1 MSSPTVP
8 GPPIPGAAAAAR
20 AGAPTGPAG
29 GPWRPPPAPP
39 KPVWVTAT
47 EPRVPVTPPL
57 RVLGAAIGAG
67 LFSAV
72 LMSHGLGL
80 NLLLFALAAGAAAA
94 LAARA
99 GGRRA
104 RPWTV
109 LWIVSALVL
118 AAVPAFTDAGWPVFL
133 AVAAALGVASLALH
147 GGTRWAG
154 VLLGPLGVWAHVL
167 PSLFWA
173 AGSARGRSY
182 PAKAKVLPVLKAVL
196 VALVLLV
203 VFGALFASADA
214 AVADLLDGLTPG
226 ADLSD
231 LPARLIFFWG
241 GLLVALGAAHTA
253 AAPRRWDRLPV
264 KPARERG
271 RTEWAIPMVALN
283 LLFGGFVAIQ
293 AVVLFGGYEA
303 VMSKPGLVPAEYA
316 RQGFWQLLWVT
327 VLTLAVVALAQRW
340 APRRTAADRLLAKS
354 LIGLLCALTLVVVAT
369 AYYRM
374 QRYVDAFGL
383 TRLRI
388 SVTAVE
394 LWLGVV
400 LLLVLVGV
408 LLGARRW
415 LPRAVVLS
423 AVVGVSV
430 FGLIRPDALIA
441 EQNVTRFEAGGSI
454 DLDYLR
460 GLSADAVPALD
471 RLPGDRRTCA
481 LQEIA
486 AALTS
491 DRDRSWYATS
501 LAEARAAELLRARPV
516 PADRDACARFTDP
529 GASAAR

>member
-1 MSSPTVP
+1 M
-8 GPPIPGAAAAAR
+8 
-20 AGAPTGPAG
+20 
-29 GPWRPPPAPP
+29 APP
-39 KPVWVTAT
+39 KPAWVTAT
-47 EPRVPVTPPL
+47 EPRVPAAPRL
-57 RVLGAAIGAG
+57 RVVGAAVGAG
-67 LFSAV
+67 LFSAA
-72 LMSHGLGL
+72 LMSHGLGV
-80 NLLLFALAAGAAAA
+80 NLLLFALAAGVAAA

-109 LWIVSALVL
+109 VWIVVALVL
-118 AAVPAFTDAGWPVFL
+118 AAVPWWTDAGWPTFL

-147 GGTRWAG
+147 GGARWAG
-154 VLLGPLGVWAHVL
+154 VLLGPIGLWAHLL

-173 AGSARGRSY
+173 AESARGRQY
-182 PAKAKVLPVLKAVL
+182 PAKEKVLPVLKAAL
-196 VALVLLV
+196 VAAVLLV

-214 AVADLLDGLTPG
+214 AVADLLDGLTPSVG
-226 ADLSD
+226 VDH

-241 GLLVALGAAHTA
+241 GLVVALGAAHTA

-264 KPARERG
+264 KPGRERS
-271 RTEWAIPMVALN
+271 RLEWAVPMVALN

-293 AVVLFGGYEA
+293 AVVFFGGYET

-327 VLTLAVVALAQRW
+327 VLTLAVVALARHW
-340 APRRTAADRLLAKS
+340 APRRTAEDRLLAKS
-354 LIGLLCALTLVVVAT
+354 LIGLLCALTLVVVAS

-374 QRYVDAFGL
+374 QRYVDVFGL

-408 LLGARRW
+408 LAGARRW

-423 AVVGVSV
+423 AVVGVAV

-441 EQNVTRFEAGGSI
+441 EQNVARYEHGGTI
-454 DLDYLR
+454 DVDYLS

-471 RLPGDRRTCA
+471 RLEGDRRTCA
-481 LQEIA
+481 LQAIS
-486 AALTS
+486 TS
-491 DRDRSWYATS
+491 LASADRPWYATS
-501 LAEARAAELLRARPV
+501 LAEARAAEILRDRPV
-516 PADRDACARFTDP
+516 FIDRGETCARVRD
-529 GASAAR
+529 R

>member
-1 MSSPTVP
+1 M
-8 GPPIPGAAAAAR
+8 GPSTPAWITATAAR
-20 AGAPTGPAG
+20 VPA
-29 GPWRPPPAPP
+29 
-39 KPVWVTAT
+39 T
-47 EPRVPVTPPL
+47 PRL
-57 RVLGAAIGAG
+57 RVLGAAVGAG

-72 LMSHGLGL
+72 LMAHGLGV
-80 NLLLFALAAGAAAA
+80 NLLLFALAAAVPAA

-99 GGRRA
+99 GGRRV

-109 LWIVSALVL
+109 TWVLAALVL
-118 AAVPAFTDAGWPVFL
+118 AAVPALTDAGWPVFL
-133 AVAAALGVASLALH
+133 AVTVALGVASLALH

-154 VLLGPLGVWAHVL
+154 VLLGPLGVWAHFL

-196 VALVLLV
+196 VAAVLLV

-214 AVADLLDGLTPG
+214 AVADLLDGLTPSV
-226 ADLSD
+226 DLSD
-231 LPARLIFFWG
+231 LPARVVFFWG
-241 GLLVALGAAHTA
+241 GLVVALGAAHTA

-264 KPARERG
+264 RPG
-271 RTEWAIPMVALN
+271 RTRTRLEWAVPMVALN
-283 LLFGGFVAIQ
+283 LLFGAFVAIQ
-293 AVVLFGGYEA
+293 AVVFFGGYEA

-327 VLTLAVVALAQRW
+327 VLTLVVVALAQHW
-340 APRRTAADRLLAKS
+340 APRRTAGDRLLTKS
-354 LIGLLCALTLVVVAT
+354 LVGLLCALTVVVVAT

-374 QRYVDAFGL
+374 QRYVGAFGL

-408 LLGARRW
+408 VFGARRW

-423 AVVGVSV
+423 AVVGVAV
-430 FGLIRPDALIA
+430 FGLIRPDAMIA
-441 EQNVTRFEAGGSI
+441 EQNVARSEDGYSI
-454 DLDYLR
+454 DIGYLG

-471 RLPGDRRTCA
+471 RLEGDLRSCA
-481 LQEIA
+481 LGRISESLA
-486 AALTS
+486 
-491 DRDRSWYATS
+491 DRDRSWYSTS
-501 LAEARAAELLRARPV
+501 LAEARAADILRGRPV
-516 PADRDACARFTDP
+516 GQDWPSACARSVLGTT
-529 GASAAR
+529 SR